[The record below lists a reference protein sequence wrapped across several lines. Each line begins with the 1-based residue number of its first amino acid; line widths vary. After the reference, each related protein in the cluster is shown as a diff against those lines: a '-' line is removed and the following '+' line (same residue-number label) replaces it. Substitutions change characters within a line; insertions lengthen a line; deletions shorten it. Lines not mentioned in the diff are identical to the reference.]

1 MGESFLSFT
10 PSGSFVV
17 SVVRLLAPGEL
28 WVAGEIR
35 FMGSKGRGKMK
46 AAGFSAARECRA

>member
-17 SVVRLLAPGEL
+17 SVVRLLAPREL